1 MVWKRAGDGVWKGG
15 KGGKGNKG
23 NYNPEKKEV
32 KKKLEAEMEEMY
44 DMPMIILK
52 SCIMSIKQMLF

>member
-1 MVWKRAGDGVWKGG
+1 MVYGREEREERETKGIIILKR
-15 KGGKGNKG
+15 
-23 NYNPEKKEV
+23 KKL